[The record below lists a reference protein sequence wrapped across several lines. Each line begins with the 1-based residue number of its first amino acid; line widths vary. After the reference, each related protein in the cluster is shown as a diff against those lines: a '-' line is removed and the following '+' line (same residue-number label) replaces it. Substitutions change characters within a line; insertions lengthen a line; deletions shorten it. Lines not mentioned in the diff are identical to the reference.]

1 MTAWYRDAASTAITD
16 SSKVHYSYHGYGKEQ
31 WMIDYCF
38 HSPRNV
44 TVLDYHILSDV
55 VEGYVSDHY
64 GLLVTA
70 VLN

>member
-1 MTAWYRDAASTAITD
+1 
-16 SSKVHYSYHGYGKEQ
+16 
-31 WMIDYCF
+31 MIDYCF